1 VPKDLKGKFTATV
14 QFEPGVE
21 IEIQPQEFVVE

>member
-1 VPKDLKGKFTATV
+1 VPKALKGKFTATV

-21 IEIQPQEFVVE
+21 IEIRAQELVVE